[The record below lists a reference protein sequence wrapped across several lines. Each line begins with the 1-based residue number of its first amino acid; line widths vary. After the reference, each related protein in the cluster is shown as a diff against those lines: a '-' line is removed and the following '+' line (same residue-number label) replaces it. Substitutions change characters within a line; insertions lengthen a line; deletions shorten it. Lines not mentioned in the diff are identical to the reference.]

1 MNKIC
6 KKVLKYSR
14 KVNKYK
20 IKAVFGVNI
29 WKLSINH
36 VIFAVYYKSSTL
48 ILTYNNNRK
57 RI

>member
-48 ILTYNNNRK
+48 IQIYNNK
-57 RI
+57 R